1 MGSYDRYPNHQ
12 RLTTKFKRSITKG
25 FKIRELIWKY
35 TQFWILFDRTFAQ
48 IKVKKMQVKT
58 LLGATFL
65 ALSLASCSTVEKVV
79 YRIDVPQ
86 GNYLEATTVAQVKE
100 GMTAQQVQYLLGT
113 PVLVD
118 PYNSQTWYYVF
129 LQQRAYETPVQHTFT
144 VKFDQR
150 GIVTET
156 HLDKPLPQVSQQ
168 GENNTIIETGEKPK
182 SSWWKFWK

>member
-1 MGSYDRYPNHQ
+1 
-12 RLTTKFKRSITKG
+12 
-25 FKIRELIWKY
+25 
-35 TQFWILFDRTFAQ
+35 
-48 IKVKKMQVKT
+48 MQVKT

-100 GMTAQQVQYLLGT
+100 GMTARQVQYLLGT

-129 LQQRAYETPVQHTFT
+129 LQQRAYETPVQHTLT
-144 VKFDQR
+144 VKFDPH

-168 GENNTIIETGEKPK
+168 GENNTIIETGEKQK

>member
-1 MGSYDRYPNHQ
+1 
-12 RLTTKFKRSITKG
+12 
-25 FKIRELIWKY
+25 
-35 TQFWILFDRTFAQ
+35 
-48 IKVKKMQVKT
+48 MQVKT

-100 GMTAQQVQYLLGT
+100 GMTAPQVQYLLGT
-113 PVLVD
+113 PVLID
-118 PYNSQTWYYVF
+118 PYNNYTWYYVF
-129 LQQRAYETPVQHTFT
+129 LQQRAYETPAQHTLT

-156 HLDKPLPQVSQQ
+156 HLDKPLPEVSQQ

>member
-1 MGSYDRYPNHQ
+1 
-12 RLTTKFKRSITKG
+12 
-25 FKIRELIWKY
+25 
-35 TQFWILFDRTFAQ
+35 
-48 IKVKKMQVKT
+48 MQVKT

-113 PVLVD
+113 PILID
-118 PYNSQTWYYVF
+118 PYNNYTWYYVF

-156 HLDKPLPQVSQQ
+156 HLDKPLPQVSQ
-168 GENNTIIETGEKPK
+168 
-182 SSWWKFWK
+182 

>member
-65 ALSLASCSTVEKVV
+65 ALSLASCSTVEKLYIELM
-79 YRIDVPQ
+79 YRK
-86 GNYLEATTVAQVKE
+86 A
-100 GMTAQQVQYLLGT
+100 
-113 PVLVD
+113 
-118 PYNSQTWYYVF
+118 
-129 LQQRAYETPVQHTFT
+129 
-144 VKFDQR
+144 
-150 GIVTET
+150 
-156 HLDKPLPQVSQQ
+156 
-168 GENNTIIETGEKPK
+168 II
-182 SSWWKFWK
+182 